1 MKIKYDFSKKIYLI
15 TDEKL
20 LSRRHFIDSIRQACA
35 GGIDIIQ
42 IREKKSALADRTELC
57 RKAVK
62 AAHEMGAKVIIND
75 DPELAAA
82 SEADGVHIGK
92 KDAGLKKARALLGP
106 DAIIGVSCYGDINLA
121 MEMEKG
127 GADYVSF
134 GNFYLSPTKPEEK
147 IIPLSILTEAKKKIN
162 IPVLAIGGINENN
175 FTEVLESGADSIC
188 CVSALIKKGKIK
200 RWRIK

>member
-35 GGIDIIQ
+35 SGIDIIQ
-42 IREKKSALADRTELC
+42 IREKKSAMTDRTELC
-57 RKAVK
+57 KKAVK

-75 DPELAAA
+75 DPVLAAVC
-82 SEADGVHIGK
+82 EADGVHIGK
-92 KDAGLKKARALLGP
+92 KDSSLQKARAMLGQR
-106 DAIIGVSCYGDINLA
+106 AIIGVSCYGDINLA

-147 IIPLSILTEAKKKIN
+147 IISLGILTEAKKKIN
-162 IPVLAIGGINENN
+162 IPVLAIGGINESNCA
-175 FTEVLESGADSIC
+175 EVFESGADCIC
-188 CVSALIKKGKIK
+188 CVSAILKKGKIK
-200 RWRIK
+200 KWRLK